1 MNRFDQLKARCFTIV
16 TGHMGYV
23 GSWLSSLDDQLYPAS
38 LGVNFKTPTLKEVQ
52 LLESQEFTWRNEDT
66 ILEYMAPD
74 FPGLY
79 ELVIEG
85 SENEIVNVTKN
96 DVSQA
101 WRVLQVLRMYD
112 GDTYWAK
119 IVPITVS

>member
-23 GSWLSSLDDQLYPAS
+23 GSWLSSVDDVTYLAS
-38 LGVNFKTPTLKEVQ
+38 QGVNFKTPTLKEVQ

-66 ILEYMAPD
+66 LMEYLTPD

-79 ELVIEG
+79 ELVLEG
-85 SENEIVNVTKN
+85 SQDEIVNIIKN
-96 DVSQA
+96 DVAQS

-112 GDTYWAK
+112 GDTFWAK
-119 IVPITVS
+119 IVPITVT